1 MMLSTATQV
10 GSTLLIT
17 ASAGTAASVRPIVM
31 EVDAIDHTKIDV
43 IDAGTLLGK
52 FPMSS
57 IHRVNVTVA
66 GDDAIKVDDS
76 NGLPFALATLISLS
90 GGGGNN
96 SLDLVGSQ
104 ALQLN
109 GNEVFFAGTSGGGAL
124 GLGTDV
130 GSVVF
135 SFSSA
140 IGSVTDDLAT
150 PQLIVQAPGQAVS
163 LVGGNGTSETL
174 KGLAGTG
181 GAGNTLEF
189 RGKSSVRL
197 ELDSPSATATLNAT
211 AAAIGL
217 GSFEVDVFGQQDRVI
232 VNATPSNV
240 RTIVSVAGGQD
251 DSVNLRGNA
260 GPVNIN
266 GNATTVVALGTD
278 TTNTSLSVTSGIK
291 GDVTVVA
298 AEALQILDG
307 GNVTSQEQ
315 MTVTESTVSGT
326 GMFGNNA
333 VVIQYE
339 DTFLLFETG
348 QLANT
353 YTVKPSH
360 PGATFFAGG
369 ISINDDFSSAG
380 FSVIVNV
387 DSGSGLGLSLFNH
400 NPANGF
406 LFVVAPGATFN
417 PFAMTTPD
425 GSEDVT
431 FLVGLASQVI
441 YEGFDT
447 VGHS

>member
-1 MMLSTATQV
+1 MLLSTATQV
-10 GSTLLIT
+10 LSTLSIN
-17 ASAGTAASVRPIVM
+17 ASAGTATSVRSIVM

-43 IDAGTLLGK
+43 LDTGTLLGK
-52 FPMSS
+52 FPISS

-76 NGLPFALATLISLS
+76 HGLPFALATLISLS
-90 GGGGNN
+90 GGGVNN

-109 GNEVFFAGTSGGGAL
+109 GNEVFFAGTSGGAL

-130 GSVVF
+130 GAVVF
-135 SFSSA
+135 TFSSA

-197 ELDSPSATATLNAT
+197 ELNSPSATATLNAT
-211 AAAIGL
+211 ASAIGL
-217 GSFEVDVFGQQDRVI
+217 GAFEVDVFGQQDRVI

-240 RTIVSVAGGQD
+240 RTIVSIAGGQN

-278 TTNTSLSVTSGIK
+278 STNTSLSVTSGIK

-307 GNVTSQEQ
+307 GNVTTQEQ
-315 MTVTESTVSGT
+315 MTVTESTASGT

-333 VVIQYE
+333 VVIHYE

-369 ISINDDFSSAG
+369 ISINDDFSNAG
-380 FSVIVNV
+380 LSVIVNV
-387 DSGSGLGLSLFNH
+387 DSSSGLGLSLFNK
-400 NPANGF
+400 NPANGS
-406 LFVVAPGATFN
+406 LFIAAPGATFN

-425 GSEDVT
+425 GSEDVS
-431 FLVGLASQVI
+431 FLGGLANQVI